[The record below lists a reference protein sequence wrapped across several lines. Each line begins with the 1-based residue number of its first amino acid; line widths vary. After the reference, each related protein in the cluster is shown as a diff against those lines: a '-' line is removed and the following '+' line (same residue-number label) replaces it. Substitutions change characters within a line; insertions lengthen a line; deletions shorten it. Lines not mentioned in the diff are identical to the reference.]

1 MEPGMIRI
9 NMNYLLVRLT
19 HLGLAQD
26 DSVDQ
31 NEIISYI
38 RENSFDTKMVR
49 GSGKIL
55 NVYAGVCRLSQRIA
69 KKYAGKRAGKGGER
83 DQGELL

>member
-38 RENSFDTKMVR
+38 RENSFDTKMVTWKP
-49 GSGKIL
+49 GKF
-55 NVYAGVCRLSQRIA
+55 
-69 KKYAGKRAGKGGER
+69 
-83 DQGELL
+83 